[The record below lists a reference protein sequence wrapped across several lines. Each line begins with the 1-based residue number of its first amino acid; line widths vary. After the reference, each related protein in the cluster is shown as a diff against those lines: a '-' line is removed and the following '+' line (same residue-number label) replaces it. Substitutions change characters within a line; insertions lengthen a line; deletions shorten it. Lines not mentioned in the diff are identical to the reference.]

1 MADGWTDNP
10 HRSLINF
17 MLYCPKGVCFVK
29 SVDASDVVKDAGT
42 LLKMFEEIALWIG
55 PNSIVHFVSNNGSNY
70 KAAGRMLSEKYP
82 SITWSPYA
90 AHSINLV
97 LKDIAEMD
105 HIVYLARR
113 ASEVTKFV
121 YNHTFLIA
129 WLRKRQG
136 WKEIARLGAT
146 RFATTFIAMRSL
158 HEHKHDLQAMVT
170 DKSFVNSRYA
180 KSNKGKQAI
189 DIILDNDFWNDMD
202 KISKVVRPLMRLLWI
217 VDSDEMPA
225 IGYVHDDMYRAKN
238 AIKKLFK
245 NKKRLYKPYTR
256 IIKLCWDR
264 TLRCDIYAAAYYL
277 NPAFKYDETS
287 FCSKPE
293 VMSGFLDPIDSKAS
307 AFNLNKTRL
316 MEESRL
322 YSNQEE
328 NFSRGL
334 ALETAK
340 TTRLDNG
347 DGYDNGDYD
356 DEF

>member
-1 MADGWTDNP
+1 MADGWTDNS

-17 MLYCPKGVCFVK
+17 MVYCPKGLCFVK
-29 SVDASDVVKDAGT
+29 LVDTLDVVKDVET
-42 LLKMFEEIALWIG
+42 LLKMFEEVALWIG
-55 PNSIVHFVSNNGSNY
+55 PNSIVHFVIDNGSNY
-70 KAAGRMLSEKYP
+70 KAARRILSKKYP
-82 SITWSPYA
+82 SITWSPCA

-97 LKDIAEMD
+97 LKCIIEID

-129 WLRKRQG
+129 WLRKRQ
-136 WKEIARLGAT
+136 KEIVHLGAT
-146 RFATTFIAMRSL
+146 RFATTFIAIRSL

-170 DKSFVNSRYA
+170 DKSFVDSRYA
-180 KSNKGKQAI
+180 KSNKGKHVI
-189 DIILDNDFWNDMD
+189 GIILDNDFWDD
-202 KISKVVRPLMRLLWI
+202 IGKISKVVSPLMCSLQI